1 MKKLVFAF
9 ATIVALSFAS
19 CSTGSTNGTNASDST
34 KVDTTKV
41 DTAVVDSTDTVATV
55 DSVVVK

>member
-9 ATIVALSFAS
+9 ATIVSISFAS
-19 CSTGSTNGTNASDST
+19 CYNGSTNSTNTSDST
-34 KVDTTKV
+34 KVDTT
-41 DTAVVDSTDTVATV
+41 VVDSTDTVATV

>member
-34 KVDTTKV
+34 KVDT
-41 DTAVVDSTDTVATV
+41 AVVDSTDTVATV